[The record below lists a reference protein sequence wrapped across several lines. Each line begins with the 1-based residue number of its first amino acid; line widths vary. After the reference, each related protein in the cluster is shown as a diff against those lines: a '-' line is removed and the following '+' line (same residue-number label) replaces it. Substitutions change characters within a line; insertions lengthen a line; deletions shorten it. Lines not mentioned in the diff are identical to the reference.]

1 MNNKN
6 LDPELKEWLD
16 ELLPIEPRDPQAAA
30 RGRARF
36 LSQAVS
42 FDPNTRQTG
51 WKLKLFRREVSMNAI
66 LSVALALALL
76 FGGSGAT
83 VYAAQDAL
91 PNQPLYAVK
100 TWTEDA
106 RLSLASNPEAEINQL
121 MQMTQ
126 QRTQEMAALVDQGQ
140 VPPESLELRLQ
151 QHIRQALQ
159 TASKLNDTDMQVV
172 LQRIQ
177 TRLQTQEQAMALL
190 QNRAAANATPILE
203 RTRAMLQE
211 RLRLCD
217 EGQADPQGFRNAI
230 QSNYRIGQT
239 QIPPSGAS
247 GPNGQ
252 PSAEPPVQN
261 GNGEGNGYGPGP
273 TNQAGP
279 GGPFITPEPGT
290 GSPSGQG
297 GSGKN
302 KP

>member
-1 MNNKN
+1 MKNNN

-16 ELLPIEPRDPQAAA
+16 ELLPVEDRNPQAAA

-42 FDPNTRQTG
+42 FEPNARQTG
-51 WKLKLFRREVSMNAI
+51 WKPKLLGREVSMNAI

-91 PNQPLYAVK
+91 PDQPLYAIK

-140 VPPESLELRLQ
+140 VPPESLEIRLQ
-151 QHIRQALQ
+151 QHIQQALQ

-177 TRLQTQEQAMALL
+177 THLQIQEQAMA
-190 QNRAAANATPILE
+190 
-203 RTRAMLQE
+203 
-211 RLRLCD
+211 
-217 EGQADPQGFRNAI
+217 
-230 QSNYRIGQT
+230 
-239 QIPPSGAS
+239 
-247 GPNGQ
+247 
-252 PSAEPPVQN
+252 
-261 GNGEGNGYGPGP
+261 
-273 TNQAGP
+273 
-279 GGPFITPEPGT
+279 
-290 GSPSGQG
+290 
-297 GSGKN
+297 
-302 KP
+302 

>member
-1 MNNKN
+1 
-6 LDPELKEWLD
+6 
-16 ELLPIEPRDPQAAA
+16 
-30 RGRARF
+30 
-36 LSQAVS
+36 
-42 FDPNTRQTG
+42 
-51 WKLKLFRREVSMNAI
+51 MNAI

-190 QNRAAANATPILE
+190 QTRADANATPILE